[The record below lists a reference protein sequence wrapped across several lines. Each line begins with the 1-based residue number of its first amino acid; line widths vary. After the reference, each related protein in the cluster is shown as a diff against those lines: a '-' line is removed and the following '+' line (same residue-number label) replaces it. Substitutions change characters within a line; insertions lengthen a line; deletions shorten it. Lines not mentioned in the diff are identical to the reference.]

1 METLIRCRSSEDR
14 RCRSAHFRSSFGV
27 CDGLP
32 DDLKLDQQFL
42 DHSYNCSVIKYITP
56 IAVLGVG
63 GSGILR
69 LISTRTEDGAVSF
82 DGVLPLLLSSVLSG
96 VTCVLFWKGGL
107 REWTKRNYNVI
118 CACQLLQLY
127 VMTLWSD
134 TEIELAAGKEGTC
147 AHGDVNKLLRG
158 SEFGKYVSILST
170 PAVWGMDGLATYCMC
185 ICACAAFAVA
195 NLVLD
200 APLVT
205 VGISM
210 LFQMG
215 VGLSAAYFSGRRK
228 AGERDKFAGLHLC
241 LAVCSHASTSKHAF
255 AGFFFCSLCILRH
268 APVGSFWWWWGEY
281 CNREICL
288 WCMCVGSD
296 TGGEQRASQHV

>member
-1 METLIRCRSSEDR
+1 
-14 RCRSAHFRSSFGV
+14 
-27 CDGLP
+27 
-32 DDLKLDQQFL
+32 
-42 DHSYNCSVIKYITP
+42 
-56 IAVLGVG
+56 VLGVG

-170 PAVWGMDGLATYCMC
+170 PAVWGMDGLAT
-185 ICACAAFAVA
+185 
-195 NLVLD
+195 
-200 APLVT
+200 
-205 VGISM
+205 
-210 LFQMG
+210 
-215 VGLSAAYFSGRRK
+215 
-228 AGERDKFAGLHLC
+228 
-241 LAVCSHASTSKHAF
+241 
-255 AGFFFCSLCILRH
+255 
-268 APVGSFWWWWGEY
+268 
-281 CNREICL
+281 
-288 WCMCVGSD
+288 
-296 TGGEQRASQHV
+296 